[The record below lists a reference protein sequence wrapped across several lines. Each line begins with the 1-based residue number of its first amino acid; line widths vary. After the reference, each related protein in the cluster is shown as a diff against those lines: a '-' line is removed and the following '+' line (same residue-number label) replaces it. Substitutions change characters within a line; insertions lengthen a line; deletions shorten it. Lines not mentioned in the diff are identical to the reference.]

1 MTSQEGQQLFL
12 DAEVQWPLRSD
23 VTYADDV
30 KQFLKPLDQI
40 KIITLDW
47 NTITPA
53 ARDEARAE
61 FRRIF
66 KVG

>member
-23 VTYADDV
+23 VTYSEEI
-30 KQFLKPLDQI
+30 KQFLMPLDQL
-40 KIITLDW
+40 KFITVDW
-47 NTITPA
+47 TTITPA

-61 FRRIF
+61 VRRIF
-66 KVG
+66 KVS